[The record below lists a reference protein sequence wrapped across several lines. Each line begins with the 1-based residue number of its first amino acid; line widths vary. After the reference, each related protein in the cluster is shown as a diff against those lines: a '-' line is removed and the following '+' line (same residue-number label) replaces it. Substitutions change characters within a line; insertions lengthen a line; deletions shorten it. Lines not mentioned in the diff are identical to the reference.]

1 MNVLY
6 LIAGILLL
14 IVGGDFL
21 VKGSVSLSLKF
32 NISKWI
38 IGLTVVSFATS
49 APELIV
55 SLNAAIDGHPDLALG
70 NVVGSNIA
78 NLALVLAFIL
88 AGYGLQA
95 SWKEIGFDWLW
106 MIAISALLPIALI
119 STGGLNFMWGLLFV
133 LILVSYMMVQIRK
146 SKNEV
151 VEMEDEVA
159 SAAMLKPLP
168 TVGFLLLGA
177 IALYAGSE
185 VLIEGAVGLA
195 STLGVSERV
204 ISISM
209 VSVGTSI
216 PELAASVIA
225 VKKKE
230 GALSVSNLIGSNI
243 FNICSVLGI
252 TAIIHPITSLDPS
265 LLRVDVWVMLAVALS
280 LLVWTKMSKTKMGSH
295 IFGFILLSAY
305 AIYILTIF

>member
-1 MNVLY
+1 
-6 LIAGILLL
+6 
-14 IVGGDFL
+14 
-21 VKGSVSLSLKF
+21 
-32 NISKWI
+32 
-38 IGLTVVSFATS
+38 
-49 APELIV
+49 
-55 SLNAAIDGHPDLALG
+55 
-70 NVVGSNIA
+70 
-78 NLALVLAFIL
+78 
-88 AGYGLQA
+88 
-95 SWKEIGFDWLW
+95 
-106 MIAISALLPIALI
+106 
-119 STGGLNFMWGLLFV
+119 MWGLLFV